1 MRGGRKYGLETW
13 ILFKKE
19 KKAVFI
25 FDMRQSF
32 FVSYI

>member
-1 MRGGRKYGLETW
+1 MDWKHG